1 MPIVRAGAYP
11 GISWGGGQ
19 FGSRG
24 KSLWARSAQ
33 SEGAKRPSNCRGV
46 RGYPPPGNF
55 EKMRLFKTILSI
67 PGVILEV
74 FFRPQ
79 YFWKK
84 TNKWLFSHF
93 PVWFP
98 LPKQMIWLISYIIS
112 PKVKFFDEVIII
124 SCNSKLRIYCSF
136 TGLFLF
142 LSTCISTNFFWV
154 FFCAIEPFDRKKH

>member
-1 MPIVRAGAYP
+1 MHENYDENCAPDAARLPLYYGPEYYVQARTQEFP
-11 GISWGGGQ
+11 EGGGQ

-79 YFWKK
+79 YF
-84 TNKWLFSHF
+84 
-93 PVWFP
+93 
-98 LPKQMIWLISYIIS
+98 
-112 PKVKFFDEVIII
+112 
-124 SCNSKLRIYCSF
+124 
-136 TGLFLF
+136 
-142 LSTCISTNFFWV
+142 
-154 FFCAIEPFDRKKH
+154 